1 MIFHGIK
8 KSKKLACLC
17 SSLAQAS
24 DNFAAEI
31 KNEAVMRNTD
41 YTQDLL
47 GNMISSDT
55 SFKALQDMI
64 KDLDLELE
72 DAMAL

>member
-1 MIFHGIK
+1 
-8 KSKKLACLC
+8 
-17 SSLAQAS
+17 
-24 DNFAAEI
+24 
-31 KNEAVMRNTD
+31 MRNTD
-41 YTQDLL
+41 YNTDLL

-72 DAMAL
+72 DALAV

>member
-1 MIFHGIK
+1 M
-8 KSKKLACLC
+8 
-17 SSLAQAS
+17 AQAS
-24 DNFAAEI
+24 DNFAVEI

-55 SFKALQDMI
+55 SCKALQDMI
-64 KDLDLELE
+64 KDLELELE